1 MINIT
6 SHTWCVFRTHCAFQR
21 QHFVLFQNNNTG
33 ILIVLY
39 VWNGMVLLSS
49 EIDHLRWVH
58 AHNRMMTQQTTANKA
73 EKLKTRSQK
82 RESKEEWVVAFFVV
96 AVFLYTLTHLQAN
109 NLHRKWR
116 GKPSEIELTLSRKV
130 GSLIQMNY
138 IAVCVFIVYV
148 WLISSYL
155 RETQSKGLLLIYAKV
170 TKSHHK

>member
-82 RESKEEWVVAFFVV
+82 RESKKNEWCLFLLLLFFCTRSLICKQIICIENEEENRV
-96 AVFLYTLTHLQAN
+96 
-109 NLHRKWR
+109 
-116 GKPSEIELTLSRKV
+116 SENSFSRKV
-130 GSLIQMNY
+130 SSLIQMNY
-138 IAVCVFIVYV
+138 NAVFIVYV
-148 WLISSYL
+148 RLISSYL